1 MSLRTLRVLSVG
13 VGLVGGAALV
23 VLKDDDQSSTA
34 SLTSY
39 EVRKTCRATAHDYDG
54 QSLAERLIAC
64 HRALGRPFPA
74 CRPTPRNPAAGGGLV
89 LPGHGPSTSLVY
101 ASGDAPCVAS
111 A

>member
-1 MSLRTLRVLSVG
+1 MPLRRSLILSVG
-13 VGLVGGAALV
+13 VVLVGAAALV
-23 VLKDDDQSSTA
+23 VLSDDDESSTA

-74 CRPTPRNPAAGGGLV
+74 CRPTSGNPAAGGGLGSC
-89 LPGHGPSTSLVY
+89 PGTAQASTWCTR
-101 ASGDAPCVAS
+101 APKRPA
-111 A
+111 